1 MTHSHRLCKTNAFV
15 SSIRHR
21 MKRFQQLSIGINQSW
36 IITEFVHH
44 ENTYRYCRCLG
55 NRLNFTK
62 SWQTRSTNANKML
75 PKYLVDQ
82 TNDIVLLQIWC
93 SVHGL
98 SYWIDKKKIEKNLVI
113 LMSWFTQF
121 ESKSIGNLN
130 FTSNYYC
137 WYSFMRI
144 LFKFKV

>member
-44 ENTYRYCRCLG
+44 ENTHRYCRCLVG
-55 NRLNFTK
+55 GKPTEFHQELTNSVNECKQNASKIFGWSNKRYCFT
-62 SWQTRSTNANKML
+62 SDLMQRAFMC
-75 PKYLVDQ
+75 YL
-82 TNDIVLLQIWC
+82 IESI
-93 SVHGL
+93 
-98 SYWIDKKKIEKNLVI
+98 KKIEKNLVI

-121 ESKSIGNLN
+121 ESKSIGNLS
-130 FTSNYYC
+130 FT
-137 WYSFMRI
+137 
-144 LFKFKV
+144 